1 MIFFRSSSEL
11 LFYFCHTKFKQ
22 MKNIVI
28 LLVVVLTFASC
39 QQSQKIGYVDNAK
52 LINEYQEKIDIQDKL
67 QLKIKAYE
75 QRRDS
80 IRQAF
85 QLEINEAELK
95 SRKMSQ
101 ANLQK
106 LSQEL
111 QQKDQI
117 INQRDQFE
125 QQQIAQES
133 QAQNDSLIKKVRE
146 FVKDYGTNNGY
157 DYILGSNEAGSVMY
171 GKSEND
177 LTQTVLDAL
186 NAAYKKN

>member
-1 MIFFRSSSEL
+1 
-11 LFYFCHTKFKQ
+11 

-52 LINEYQEKIDIQDKL
+52 LINEYQERIDIQDKL

-111 QQKDQI
+111 QQKDQV

-146 FVKDYGTNNGY
+146 FVKDYGTKNGY

-186 NAAYKKN
+186 NASYKKD

>member
-1 MIFFRSSSEL
+1 
-11 LFYFCHTKFKQ
+11 
-22 MKNIVI
+22 MKNSVLAIIVI
-28 LLVVVLTFASC
+28 LTFASC
-39 QQSQKIGYVDNAK
+39 QQSQKIGFVDNSK

-67 QLKIKAYE
+67 QAKIKTYE
-75 QRRDS
+75 AKRDS

-101 ANLQK
+101 ADLQK

-117 INQRDQFE
+117 IAKRDQFE

-133 QAQNDSLIKKVRE
+133 QAKNDSLIKKVRN
-146 FVKDYGTNNGY
+146 FVKDYGTKNGY
-157 DYILGSNEAGSVMY
+157 DFILGSNEAGSVMY
-171 GKSEND
+171 GKEAND
-177 LTQTVLDAL
+177 LTQVILDAL

>member
-1 MIFFRSSSEL
+1 
-11 LFYFCHTKFKQ
+11 

>member
-1 MIFFRSSSEL
+1 
-11 LFYFCHTKFKQ
+11 
-22 MKNIVI
+22 MKNIVVAI
-28 LLVVVLTFASC
+28 IVIFTFASC
-39 QQSQKIGYVDNAK
+39 QQSQKIGFVDNSK

-67 QLKIKAYE
+67 QAKIKTYE
-75 QRRDS
+75 AKRDS

-101 ANLQK
+101 ADLQK

-117 INQRDQFE
+117 IAQRDQFE

-133 QAQNDSLIKKVRE
+133 QAQNDSLIKKVRN
-146 FVKDYGTNNGY
+146 FVKDYGTKNGY
-157 DYILGSNEAGSVMY
+157 DFILGSNEAGSVMY
-171 GKSEND
+171 GNEASD
-177 LTQTVLDAL
+177 LTQEILDAL
-186 NAAYKKN
+186 NASYKKN

>member
-1 MIFFRSSSEL
+1 
-11 LFYFCHTKFKQ
+11 

-28 LLVVVLTFASC
+28 VIIAVLTFASC
-39 QQSQKIGYVDNAK
+39 QQSQKIGFVDNAK

-67 QLKIKAYE
+67 QAKIKVYE

-80 IRQAF
+80 VRQAF
-85 QLEINEAELK
+85 QIEINEAELK

-111 QQKDQI
+111 QQRDQVI
-117 INQRDQFE
+117 TQRDQFE

-133 QAQNDSLIKKVRE
+133 QAQNDSLIKKVKA
-146 FVKDYGTNNGY
+146 FVKDYGTTNGY
-157 DYILGSNEAGSVMY
+157 DFILGSNEAGSVMY
-171 GKSEND
+171 GKTESD
-177 LTQTVLDAL
+177 LTQTILDAL
-186 NAAYKKN
+186 NTAYKKK

>member
-1 MIFFRSSSEL
+1 
-11 LFYFCHTKFKQ
+11 
-22 MKNIVI
+22 MKNSVLAII
-28 LLVVVLTFASC
+28 LILTFASC
-39 QQSQKIGYVDNAK
+39 QQSQKIGFVDNSK

-67 QLKIKAYE
+67 QAKIKTYE
-75 QRRDS
+75 AKRDS

-101 ANLQK
+101 ADLQK

-117 INQRDQFE
+117 IAKRDQFE

-133 QAQNDSLIKKVRE
+133 QAKNDSLIKKVRN
-146 FVKDYGTNNGY
+146 FVKDYGTKNGY
-157 DYILGSNEAGSVMY
+157 DFILGSNEAGSVMY
-171 GKSEND
+171 GKEAND
-177 LTQTVLDAL
+177 LTQVILDAL

>member
-1 MIFFRSSSEL
+1 
-11 LFYFCHTKFKQ
+11 
-22 MKNIVI
+22 MKNIVVAI
-28 LLVVVLTFASC
+28 IVIFMFASC
-39 QQSQKIGYVDNAK
+39 QQSQKIGFVDNSK

-67 QLKIKAYE
+67 QAKIKTYE
-75 QRRDS
+75 AKRDS

-101 ANLQK
+101 ADLQK

-111 QQKDQI
+111 QQKDQVI
-117 INQRDQFE
+117 AQRDQFE

-133 QAQNDSLIKKVRE
+133 QAQNDSLIKKVRN
-146 FVKDYGTNNGY
+146 FVKDYGTKNGY
-157 DYILGSNEAGSVMY
+157 DFILGSNEAGSVMY
-171 GKSEND
+171 GNEASD
-177 LTQTVLDAL
+177 LTQEILDAL

>member
-1 MIFFRSSSEL
+1 
-11 LFYFCHTKFKQ
+11 
-22 MKNIVI
+22 MKNIVVAI
-28 LLVVVLTFASC
+28 IVIFTFASC
-39 QQSQKIGYVDNAK
+39 QQTQKIGFVDNSK

-67 QLKIKAYE
+67 QAKIKTYE
-75 QRRDS
+75 AKRDS

-101 ANLQK
+101 ADLQK

-111 QQKDQI
+111 QQKDQVI
-117 INQRDQFE
+117 AQRDQFE

-133 QAQNDSLIKKVRE
+133 QAQNDSLIKKVRN
-146 FVKDYGTNNGY
+146 FVKDYGTKNGY
-157 DYILGSNEAGSVMY
+157 DFILGSNEAGSVMY
-171 GKSEND
+171 GNETSD
-177 LTQTVLDAL
+177 LTQVILEAL

>member
-1 MIFFRSSSEL
+1 
-11 LFYFCHTKFKQ
+11 
-22 MKNIVI
+22 MKNIVVAI
-28 LLVVVLTFASC
+28 IVIFTFASC
-39 QQSQKIGYVDNAK
+39 QQTQKIGFVDNSK

-67 QLKIKAYE
+67 QAKIKTYE
-75 QRRDS
+75 AKRDS

-101 ANLQK
+101 ADLQK

-117 INQRDQFE
+117 IAQRDQFE

-133 QAQNDSLIKKVRE
+133 QSQNDSLIKKVRS
-146 FVKDYGTNNGY
+146 FVKDYGTKNGY
-157 DYILGSNEAGSVMY
+157 DFILGSNEAGSVMY
-171 GKSEND
+171 GNETSD
-177 LTQTVLDAL
+177 LTQVILEAL